1 MRAYEHRAI
10 GDAATGA
17 ALVNIGGESVEER
30 FLLSFGDVVALSG
43 DYFRPDGSPT
53 SGLEYC
59 NAAQPEV
66 DGSGRLFSLACAP
79 GQAGTRLDTRDE
91 IICALKVTTVDEVF
105 VDPRFEPRGQFGDFR
120 FNPSAARSEVERRVR
135 DRFLTL
141 AASNDDHFVTPGRSD
156 AATGSGFGSALVAYR
171 NLHQVALDEAWHLGR
186 QGGDVSRALA
196 REAAAAHYLTDAFAA
211 GHLRT
216 PVASI
221 RRFWKARYPSFW
233 EHLQRRVA
241 SDTATALRE
250 LSRVMRLVPARFLY
264 HCTLFELTTR
274 TSRYPELSLG
284 DLVARAFHD
293 WDNTHGLAVDG
304 GGIVFGD
311 GHVDEGVT
319 RELALAG
326 VRAGIDDVEV
336 AFGLGASGNA
346 LSGEALYA
354 KVREATGAGGEAFL
368 AETRIPRLSPANP
381 GQNWEANDAETL
393 WESPMVG
400 STGATVGQALAAM
413 LEPGELFMRQLD
425 GLGKGLSG
433 ERGVFAVP
441 IFGRWL
447 SEKGRQAY
455 HRGFVESLTHD
466 PQRVIL
472 ALLQGPGGC
481 PCHEPSSPLW
491 RPALGHQQHPE
502 HRSGAQ

>member
-17 ALVNIGGESVEER
+17 ALVNVGGESAEER

-43 DYFRPDGSPT
+43 DYFRPHGSPT
-53 SGLEYC
+53 SGLEHRQ
-59 NAAQPEV
+59 AAGPEA

-79 GQAGTRLDTRDE
+79 GEAGTRLDTRDE

-105 VDPRFEPRGQFGDFR
+105 VDPRFEPSGQFADFR
-120 FNPSAARSEVERRVR
+120 FNPSAARSDVERRVR
-135 DRFLTL
+135 DRYLAL

-156 AATGSGFGSALVAYR
+156 VATGSGFGSALLAYR

-186 QGGDVSRALA
+186 HGGDLSRAMA

-216 PVASI
+216 PVAAI

-250 LSRVMRLVPARFLY
+250 LSRVMRLVSARFLY
-264 HCTLFELTTR
+264 HRTLSQLTTR

-293 WDNTHGLAVDG
+293 WDNAHGLAVDG
-304 GGIVFGD
+304 GGVVFGD

-319 RELALAG
+319 KDLALAG

-336 AFGLGASGNA
+336 AFGLGASGSA
-346 LSGEALYA
+346 LRGETLYEM
-354 KVREATGAGGEAFL
+354 VREATGAGGEAFL

-400 STGATVGQALAAM
+400 STGATVGEALVAM

-425 GLGKGLSG
+425 GLGQGLSG

-441 IFGRWL
+441 ILGRWL
-447 SEKGRQAY
+447 IEKCGQAY
-455 HRGFVESLTHD
+455 HGGFVEPLAHD

-472 ALLQGPGGC
+472 ALLQGAGC
-481 PCHEPSSPLW
+481 GPCDESSSPLW
-491 RPALGHQQHPE
+491 RPALRHQQHPK
-502 HRSGAQ
+502 HRS